1 MAREHKKL
9 TALAVSRAK
18 HRGYYADGGGLYL
31 QVSPSRAKSWVF
43 RFKRDGRLREMGL
56 GPAHTI
62 TLAEAREHATECRK
76 QRLRDIDPIEA
87 RHANKA
93 ATKLAASKAMT
104 FRQCAEAY
112 IDAHKSTWVN
122 AKHAAQW
129 PSSLSTYAYPIFG
142 DLPVQSID
150 VVLVTKA
157 LEPIWQTKTETAS
170 RLRGRI
176 ETVLDWATAR
186 EFRQGDNPARWRG
199 HLDKLL
205 PPRSRV
211 QKVEHHSALPYAE
224 IGAFV
229 AGLREQDSVS
239 ALALEFL
246 ILTAARTSE
255 VIGAK
260 WDEIDLGAALW
271 TIPADRMKAK
281 REHRVPLSKSALA
294 IVKRLHNHRSGEFVF
309 PGARAG
315 KPLSNMAL
323 LKLIERMN
331 RSDLTVHG
339 FRSTFRDWAAERTNF
354 PRDVAEHA
362 LAHSLPDKVEAAY
375 RRGDLFEKRRKM
387 MDAWARHCSQPM
399 ATAEIVPMRSV

>member
-9 TALAVSRAK
+9 TALAVSRARQ
-18 HRGYYADGGGLYL
+18 RGYYADGGGLYL
-31 QVSPSRAKSWVF
+31 QVSPSGAKSWVF
-43 RFKRDGRLREMGL
+43 RFKKDGRLREMGL

-76 QRLRDIDPIEA
+76 QRLRDIDPIDA
-87 RHANKA
+87 RHADKA
-93 ATKLAASKAMT
+93 ATKLAAAKSLT

-129 PSSLSTYAYPIFG
+129 PSTLATYAYPIFG

-150 VVLVTKA
+150 VALVTKA

-186 EFRQGDNPARWRG
+186 EFRRGDNPARWRG

-211 QKVEHHSALPYAE
+211 QRVEHHSALPYVE

-229 AGLREQDSVS
+229 AALREQESIS

-260 WDEIDLGAALW
+260 WDEFDLGPALW
-271 TIPADRMKAK
+271 TIPAERMKAK
-281 REHRVPLSKSALA
+281 REHPS
-294 IVKRLHNHRSGEFVF
+294 RSQS
-309 PGARAG
+309 P
-315 KPLSNMAL
+315 
-323 LKLIERMN
+323 
-331 RSDLTVHG
+331 RS
-339 FRSTFRDWAAERTNF
+339 RS
-354 PRDVAEHA
+354 
-362 LAHSLPDKVEAAY
+362 
-375 RRGDLFEKRRKM
+375 
-387 MDAWARHCSQPM
+387 
-399 ATAEIVPMRSV
+399 